1 MHACDL
7 GAAFLSWA
15 SVLSRPPKAA
25 AVPHRT
31 NSDVRQ
37 SRRTTLRLLEALRL
51 VVLHEPLGHAHHA
64 LRRWH
69 ELAKVGRSPR
79 AALHERNE
87 RAWPPKGRLA
97 PATRHRRSPP
107 LGTEEREALVSVTS
121 DDLHTLMETVA
132 DLQDQLRGRERALE
146 AAKSTRARCEAL
158 QARCDEL
165 HARHDEMRARCDGVQ
180 AQRDGLQTERDG
192 LQAQCGSLEAQ
203 RAALHARCQDA
214 HANPNPS
221 PSPNPNPNPSPA
233 PDPNPNP
240 DPNCCQDAH
249 ARLDAAAAELAAER
263 QP

>member
-15 SVLSRPPKAA
+15 SVLSRPPKAT

-146 AAKSTRARCEAL
+146 AAKSARARCEAL

-180 AQRDGLQTERDG
+180 AQRDGLQTERA
-192 LQAQCGSLEAQ
+192 QARTFS
-203 RAALHARCQDA
+203 
-214 HANPNPS
+214 
-221 PSPNPNPNPSPA
+221 
-233 PDPNPNP
+233 
-240 DPNCCQDAH
+240 
-249 ARLDAAAAELAAER
+249 
-263 QP
+263 